1 MKERDSGIELLR
13 ILLMFFVVILHYNN
27 VEPGGGGGG
36 GPHMPRVLKKPFF
49 LFQKALPFPP

>member
-27 VEPGGGGGG
+27 VEMGGGGGLNIQK
-36 GPHMPRVLKKPFF
+36 VFKIL
-49 LFQKALPFPP
+49 LFIF